1 MIATLRQNGQII
13 SGLTKKF
20 IWGTFI
26 GNANIYIAKWIHY
39 TSYCFCKCSHFC
51 ALNLSHF
58 CARCSALEG
67 CKYTTPKMSLLK
79 AHECIHRKERNF
91 KCNQCSK
98 DFVEKSHLTRHEKS
112 VHSAADE
119 KPFVC
124 PEEKSGCIFKTK
136 RRDKLKDH
144 LARIHGITQV
154 PDNKGLKPSVLK
166 NDKITKKGKTKN
178 SDVREDA

>member
-1 MIATLRQNGQII
+1 
-13 SGLTKKF
+13 
-20 IWGTFI
+20 
-26 GNANIYIAKWIHY
+26 
-39 TSYCFCKCSHFC
+39 
-51 ALNLSHF
+51 
-58 CARCSALEG
+58 
-67 CKYTTPKMSLLK
+67 MSLLK

-166 NDKITKKGKTKN
+166 DDKSTKKGKKKN

>member
-1 MIATLRQNGQII
+1 
-13 SGLTKKF
+13 
-20 IWGTFI
+20 
-26 GNANIYIAKWIHY
+26 
-39 TSYCFCKCSHFC
+39 
-51 ALNLSHF
+51 
-58 CARCSALEG
+58 
-67 CKYTTPKMSLLK
+67 MSLLK

-124 PEEKSGCIFKTK
+124 PEEKSGCVFKTK

-166 NDKITKKGKTKN
+166 NDKVSKKGKKKN

>member
-1 MIATLRQNGQII
+1 MDSLH
-13 SGLTKKF
+13 F
-20 IWGTFI
+20 IL
-26 GNANIYIAKWIHY
+26 
-39 TSYCFCKCSHFC
+39 CFCKCSHFC

-166 NDKITKKGKTKN
+166 DDKSTKKGKKKN